1 MSPLPLAATALLGL
15 AVAAALAAALTST
28 VAAVSSAALVAS
40 AAAARVGLLVAA
52 PVAGATA
59 VSALIASAGSSAT
72 VSSASSAVSSA
83 ATASS
88 ITAASAATG
97 VPSAAS
103 SSAGALRS
111 FVDADGSAVKLNVVH
126 VLDGVIGIGLL
137 GESDKAESTA
147 AAGVAVLHDDGLLDG
162 TELLELGTEGG
173 VIGVP
178 GKAANE

>member
-1 MSPLPLAATALLGL
+1 MSPLPLAAAALLGL
-15 AVAAALAAALTST
+15 AVAALPAALAST
-28 VAAVSSAALVAS
+28 IAAVSSAALVASS

-59 VSALIASAGSSAT
+59 VSALIASAGSSA

-97 VPSAAS
+97 VSSAAS

-147 AAGVAVLHDDGLLDG
+147 AAGVAVFYDDGLLDG